1 MSEQLAGD
9 LDRDPLLEQRGGSR
23 MAQPVEAH
31 SGRPDGSDDWPQSLV
46 SVAGIPECADVCGD
60 DEVGL
65 LPQLSRGEALSRLL
79 VCLGSQLRRE

>member
-1 MSEQLAGD
+1 
-9 LDRDPLLEQRGGSR
+9 
-23 MAQPVEAH
+23 MAQPVKTH
-31 SGRPDGSDDWPQSLV
+31 SWCPNGSDDWPQNLA

-79 VCLGSQLRRE
+79 ACPGKQL